1 MDIKT
6 RHRILKS
13 IFVGNQILWV
23 KVIYDFLKEIN
34 ELQTKTTE
42 QTGFI
47 KTLINHVDNKSV
59 LEDLK
64 INEEFKRIIDGY
76 KS

>member
-6 RHRILKS
+6 SHRILKG

-47 KTLINHVDNKSV
+47 KILINHVDNKSV

-76 KS
+76 KP